1 MNLPED
7 FKTEYQ
13 RLLGADATDFFASFD
28 TPSLSGYR
36 TNPAHHDLPDQL
48 TAAPTVPYE
57 PLGHFGTVGGRTLM
71 HQSGAVYSQEPSAM
85 FVGATAAPKPGE
97 TILDLCAAP
106 GGKTTHLAS
115 YLQGTGLLV
124 TNEINRKRVKVLAEN
139 VERFGVREAVILNES
154 PDRLSPIFPDFF
166 DKVLVDAPCSG
177 EGMFRKD
184 PAAMDYWSL
193 DYVEECATRQREIM
207 TEALKMVKPGGQ
219 LIYSTCTFAPEED
232 EQMMAW
238 VLKNYPEFHLVPI
251 TKVGGVIDARPDWAD
266 GNPELKK
273 AARLFPHLMQGE
285 GHFVAKLERDAG
297 DAQTPRGTAKLGTP
311 LTGDQRKLWQDFAQT
326 VLGGSDW
333 ANLVTVKDQ
342 LFAVPAGL
350 PNLKKLHVFRPGL
363 HLGTF
368 KKNRFEPAYAL
379 ALASDPQQVAQTLA
393 ITDQQWRAWVHGE
406 TFTLTTAPKKGWYLL
421 VCAGQPVGFG
431 KVVGTTVKNF
441 FPKGLRFT
449 VYDDDVSAAN

>member
-7 FKTEYQ
+7 FITKY
-13 RLLGADATDFFASFD
+13 RDLLGTEADAFLASFD

-36 TNPAHHDLPDQL
+36 VNPAHHDLPTKL
-48 TAAPTVPYE
+48 TTAEPVPYE

-85 FVGATAAPKPGE
+85 FVGATAALKPGE
-97 TILDLCAAP
+97 KVLDLCAAP

-139 VERFGVREAVILNES
+139 VERFGVRSALILNES
-154 PDRLSPIFPDFF
+154 PDRLSPIFPDYF

-184 PAAMDYWSL
+184 PDAMSYWSL
-193 DYVEECATRQREIM
+193 DYVQDCATRQREIM

-238 VLKNYPEFHLVPI
+238 VLDNFPEFHLVPI
-251 TKVGGVIDARPDWAD
+251 KKVGGVVDARPEWAN

-273 AARLFPHLMQGE
+273 AARLFPHLMKGE
-285 GHFVAKLERDAG
+285 GHFVAKLERAAG
-297 DAQTPRGTAKLGTP
+297 DAPAVHGQAKLGTP
-311 LTGDQRKLWQDFAQT
+311 LTGDQRKLWQAFAT
-326 VLGGSDW
+326 EVLGQDSFD
-333 ANLVTVKDQ
+333 NLITVKDQ

-350 PNLKKLHVFRPGL
+350 PNLKKCHVFRPGL

-379 ALASDPQQVAQTLA
+379 ALASDPQTVTQTLA
-393 ITDQQWRAWVHGE
+393 ITTDQWRAWVHGE
-406 TFTLTTAPKKGWYLL
+406 TFTLTTAPQKGWYLL
-421 VCAGQPVGFG
+421 TCDSQPVGFG

-449 VYDDDVSAAN
+449 VYDEDLQD

>member
-7 FKTEYQ
+7 FVTKYQ
-13 RLLGADATDFFASFD
+13 QLLGEEAPAFFASFE

-36 TNPAHHDLPDQL
+36 INPAHHDLPTTI
-48 TAAPTVPYE
+48 TAAESVPYE
-57 PLGHFGTVGGRTLM
+57 SLGHFGTVGGRTLM

-85 FVGATAAPKPGE
+85 FVGATAAPHPGE
-97 TILDLCAAP
+97 KVLDLCAAP

-115 YLQGTGLLV
+115 YLQGSGLLV
-124 TNEINRKRVKVLAEN
+124 TNEINRKRVKILAEN
-139 VERFGVREAVILNES
+139 VERFGVQSAVILNES
-154 PDRLSPIFPDFF
+154 PDRLRPVFPDFF

-184 PAAMDYWSL
+184 PDAMSYWSL
-193 DYVEECATRQREIM
+193 DYVQECADRQKEIM
-207 TEALKMVKPGGQ
+207 AEALQMVKPGGQ

-238 VLKNYPEFHLVPI
+238 VLANYSDFHLVPI
-251 TKVGGVIDARPDWAD
+251 TKVGGVVDARPEWAD
-266 GNPELKK
+266 GNPELAK
-273 AARLFPHLMQGE
+273 AARLFPHLMKGE

-297 DAQTPRGTAKLGTP
+297 TAKTTRGTAKLGQS
-311 LTGDQRKLWQDFAQT
+311 LTADQRKLWGDFAQT
-326 VLGGSDW
+326 VLGQDEFRDV
-333 ANLVTVKDQ
+333 VTVKDQ

-350 PNLKKLHVFRPGL
+350 PDLKKCHVFRPGL

-379 ALASDPQQVAQTLA
+379 ALASDPNRVANTLA
-393 ITDQQWRAWVHGE
+393 ITDAQWRAWVHGD
-406 TFTLTTAPKKGWYLL
+406 TFTLETAPAKGWYLL
-421 VCAGQPVGFG
+421 TCASQPVGFG

-449 VYDDDVSAAN
+449 VYDDEI

>member
-1 MNLPED
+1 MNLPKD
-7 FKTEYQ
+7 FITKYRQ
-13 RLLGADATDFFASFD
+13 LLGAEADDFLASFE
-28 TPSLSGYR
+28 TTSLSGYR
-36 TNPAHHDLPDQL
+36 INPARHHLPAELIATPQ
-48 TAAPTVPYE
+48 VPYE
-57 PLGHFGTVGGRTLM
+57 PWGHFGTVGGRTLT

-85 FVGATAAPKPGE
+85 FVGATAAPQPGE
-97 TILDLCAAP
+97 KVLDLCAAP

-139 VERFGVREAVILNES
+139 VERFGVRSAVILNDS
-154 PDRLSPIFPDFF
+154 PDRLSPVFTDYF

-184 PAAMDYWSL
+184 PEAMSYWSL
-193 DYVEECATRQREIM
+193 DYVQECATRQREIM

-238 VLKNYPEFHLVPI
+238 VLKNFPDFRLVPI
-251 TKVGGVIDARPDWAD
+251 KKVGGVVDARPEWAD

-273 AARLFPHLMQGE
+273 AARLFPHLMSGE
-285 GHFVAKLERDAG
+285 GHFVAKLERTSG
-297 DAQTPRGTAKLGTP
+297 DGQVARGQAKLGNP
-311 LTGDQRKLWQDFAQT
+311 LTGDQRKLWQSFAQQVGVT
-326 VLGGSDW
+326 NFPD
-333 ANLVTVKDQ
+333 LVTVKDQ

-350 PNLKKLHVFRPGL
+350 PDLKKCHVFRPGL

-379 ALASDPQQVAQTLA
+379 ALASDPQTVHQTLT
-393 ITDQQWRAWVHGE
+393 ITTDQWKAWVHGE
-406 TFTLTTAPKKGWYLL
+406 TFTLETAPQKGWYLL
-421 VCAGQPVGFG
+421 TCADQPVGFG
-431 KVVGTTVKNF
+431 KVVGNTVKNF

-449 VYDDDVSAAN
+449 VYDTDNVLV

>member
-7 FKTEYQ
+7 FITKYQ
-13 RLLGADATDFFASFD
+13 QLLGAEAADFLASFD
-28 TPSLSGYR
+28 QPSLSGYR
-36 TNPAHHDLPDQL
+36 INPAHHQVATKL
-48 TAAPTVPYE
+48 TEAPTVPYE
-57 PLGHFGTVGGRTLM
+57 PLGHFGTVGGRTLA

-85 FVGATAAPKPGE
+85 FVGATAAPQPGDKV
-97 TILDLCAAP
+97 LDLCAAP

-115 YLQGTGLLV
+115 YLRGTGLLV

-139 VERFGVREAVILNES
+139 VERFGVRSAVILNES
-154 PDRLSPIFPDFF
+154 PDRLSPVFPDYF

-184 PAAMDYWSL
+184 PEAMSYWSL
-193 DYVEECATRQREIM
+193 DYVEECATRQREIL

-238 VLKNYPEFHLVPI
+238 VLKTFPEFHLVPI
-251 TKVGGVIDARPDWAD
+251 SKSGGVVDARPDWAD
-266 GNPELKK
+266 GNPELTK
-273 AARLFPHLMQGE
+273 AARLFPHLMAGE
-285 GHFVAKLERDAG
+285 GHFVAKLERVAG
-297 DAQTPRGTAKLGTP
+297 ESSAAHGQAKLGTP
-311 LTGDQRKLWQDFAQT
+311 LTGDQRKLWQAFAQQ
-326 VLGGSDW
+326 VLGGT
-333 ANLVTVKDQ
+333 AATQLVTVKDQ
-342 LFAVPAGL
+342 LFAVPADL
-350 PNLKKLHVFRPGL
+350 PNLKKCHVFRPGL

-379 ALASDPQQVAQTLA
+379 ALASDPQTVKQTLA
-393 ITDQQWRAWVHGE
+393 ITRDQWRAWVHGE
-406 TFTLTTAPKKGWYLL
+406 TFTLDEAPQKGWYLL
-421 VCAGQPVGFG
+421 TCADQPVGFG

-449 VYDDDVSAAN
+449 VYDTDATI

>member
-1 MNLPED
+1 VNLPDD
-7 FKTEYQ
+7 FITKYQ
-13 RLLGADATDFFASFD
+13 RLLGPAAADFFASFD

-36 TNPAHHDLPDQL
+36 VNPAHHDLPAEL
-48 TAAPTVPYE
+48 TAPETVPYE

-85 FVGATAAPKPGE
+85 FVGATAAPQPGDKV
-97 TILDLCAAP
+97 LDLCAAP

-115 YLQGTGLLV
+115 YLQGQGLLV

-139 VERFGVREAVILNES
+139 VERFGIRSAVILNES

-184 PAAMDYWSL
+184 PDAMQYWSL
-193 DYVEECATRQREIM
+193 DYVQECADRQREIM
-207 TEALKMVKPGGQ
+207 TEAIKMVKPGGQ

-238 VLKNYPEFHLVPI
+238 VLKTFPDFHLAPI
-251 TKVGGVIDARPDWAD
+251 TKVGGVSDARPDWAD
-266 GNPELKK
+266 GNPELAN
-273 AARLFPHLMQGE
+273 AARLFPQRMAGE
-285 GHFVAKLERDAG
+285 GHFVAKLVRDEGPA
-297 DAQTPRGTAKLGTP
+297 TSPRGAANLGQR
-311 LTGDQRKLWQDFAQT
+311 LTSDQQGLWRDFAKQ
-326 VLGGSDW
+326 VLGQQPFSD
-333 ANLVTVKDQ
+333 LVTVKDQ

-350 PNLKKLHVFRPGL
+350 PDLKRLHVFRPGL

-379 ALASDPQQVAQTLA
+379 ALASADWDVQRSLA
-393 ITDQQWRAWVHGE
+393 ITDDQWRAWVHGE
-406 TFTLTTAPKKGWYLL
+406 TFTLDEAPTKGWYRLT
-421 VCAGQPVGFG
+421 ASDQPVGFG
-431 KVVGTTVKNF
+431 KVVGQTVKNF
-441 FPKGLRFT
+441 FPKGLRFM
-449 VYDDDVSAAN
+449 VYEDDE

>member
-1 MNLPED
+1 MNLPKD
-7 FKTEYQ
+7 FITKYRQ
-13 RLLGADATDFFASFD
+13 LLGAEADDFLASFE
-28 TPSLSGYR
+28 TTSLSGYR
-36 TNPAHHDLPDQL
+36 INPSRHHLPTEL
-48 TAAPTVPYE
+48 TATPQVPYE
-57 PLGHFGTVGGRTLM
+57 PWGHFGTVGGRTLT

-85 FVGATAAPKPGE
+85 FVGATAAPQPGE
-97 TILDLCAAP
+97 KVLDLCAAP

-139 VERFGVREAVILNES
+139 VERFGVRSAVILNDS
-154 PDRLSPIFPDFF
+154 PDRLSPVFTDYF

-184 PAAMDYWSL
+184 PEAMSYWSL
-193 DYVEECATRQREIM
+193 DYVQECATRQREIM

-238 VLKNYPEFHLVPI
+238 VLKNFPDFRLVPI
-251 TKVGGVIDARPDWAD
+251 KKVGGVVDARPEWAD
-266 GNPELKK
+266 GNPELAK
-273 AARLFPHLMQGE
+273 AARLFPHLMSGE
-285 GHFVAKLERDAG
+285 GHFVAKLERAAG
-297 DAQTPRGTAKLGTP
+297 DGQSVHRQAKLGNP
-311 LTGDQRKLWQDFAQT
+311 LTADQRKLWQSFAQQ
-326 VLGGSDW
+326 VGVSEFPD
-333 ANLVTVKDQ
+333 LVTVKDQ

-350 PNLKKLHVFRPGL
+350 PDLKKCHVFRPGL

-379 ALASDPQQVAQTLA
+379 ALASDPQTVQQVLSIT
-393 ITDQQWRAWVHGE
+393 TDQWKAWVHGE
-406 TFTLTTAPKKGWYLL
+406 TFTLEAAPQKGWYLL
-421 VCAGQPVGFG
+421 TCADQPVGFG
-431 KVVGTTVKNF
+431 KVVGNTVKNF

-449 VYDDDVSAAN
+449 VYDTDNVMV

>member
-1 MNLPED
+1 MNLPKD
-7 FKTEYQ
+7 FITKYRQ
-13 RLLGADATDFFASFD
+13 LLGAEADDFLASFE
-28 TPSLSGYR
+28 TTSLSGYR
-36 TNPAHHDLPDQL
+36 INPARHHLPAEL
-48 TAAPTVPYE
+48 TATPEVPYE
-57 PLGHFGTVGGRTLM
+57 PWGHFGAVGGRTLT

-85 FVGATAAPKPGE
+85 FVGATAAPQPGE
-97 TILDLCAAP
+97 KVLDLCAAP

-139 VERFGVREAVILNES
+139 VERFGVRSAVILNDS
-154 PDRLSPIFPDFF
+154 PDRLSPVFTDYF

-184 PAAMDYWSL
+184 PEAMSYWSL
-193 DYVEECATRQREIM
+193 DYVQECATRQREIM

-238 VLKNYPEFHLVPI
+238 VLKNFPDFRLVPI
-251 TKVGGVIDARPDWAD
+251 KKVGGVVDARPEWAD
-266 GNPELKK
+266 GNPELAK
-273 AARLFPHLMQGE
+273 AARLFPHLMSGE
-285 GHFVAKLERDAG
+285 GHFVAKLERAAG
-297 DAQTPRGTAKLGTP
+297 DGQAVHRQAKLGNP
-311 LTGDQRKLWQDFAQT
+311 LTADQRKLWQSFAQQ
-326 VLGGSDW
+326 VGVSEFPDLI
-333 ANLVTVKDQ
+333 TVKDQ

-350 PNLKKLHVFRPGL
+350 PDLKKCHVFRPGL

-379 ALASDPQQVAQTLA
+379 ALASDPQTVQQVLSIT
-393 ITDQQWRAWVHGE
+393 TDQWKAWVHGE
-406 TFTLTTAPKKGWYLL
+406 TFTLETAPQKGWYLL
-421 VCAGQPVGFG
+421 TCADQPVGFG
-431 KVVGTTVKNF
+431 KVVGNTVKNF

-449 VYDDDVSAAN
+449 VYDTDNVLA